1 MSQATYR
8 GAQYDTDTRKS
19 EMVLNWLPLIKKQI
33 EKENR
38 IHQAQVEMAKR

>member
-8 GAQYDTDTRKS
+8 GAHYDTDTRKS
-19 EMVLNWLPLIKKQI
+19 EMVINWLPLIKQQI

-38 IHQAQVEMAKR
+38 IYQAQVEMAKK